1 MDLKSRAILV
11 PRFRAVS
18 KTLGSLLKSIKKKDG
33 ISTVPDALR
42 QMSGNDVAYVTQGTA

>member
-18 KTLGSLLKSIKKKDG
+18 KTLGSLLKSIKKNTAYPQFPTLSAK
-33 ISTVPDALR
+33 
-42 QMSGNDVAYVTQGTA
+42 MSGNDVAYVTQGTA